1 MSTDVGLQ
9 GFDVEQTIQDLGE
22 KNAVFL
28 QWQLVGILKLKN
40 LLHKKACKNVESKRV
55 LHVYVKELYSRIL
68 ESPDHFL
75 LKLN

>member
-22 KNAVFL
+22 KNAVVL

-40 LLHKKACKNVESKRV
+40 LLHKKACTSVESERV
-55 LHVYVKELYSRIL
+55 LHM
-68 ESPDHFL
+68 
-75 LKLN
+75 

>member
-9 GFDVEQTIQDLGE
+9 GFDVEQAIQDLGG

-40 LLHKKACKNVESKRV
+40 LLHKKACKSVESKRM
-55 LHVYVKELYSRIL
+55 LHM
-68 ESPDHFL
+68 
-75 LKLN
+75 

>member
-28 QWQLVGILKLKN
+28 QWQPVGILKLKN
-40 LLHKKACKNVESKRV
+40 LPHKKACKSVESKRV
-55 LHVYVKELYSRIL
+55 LHM
-68 ESPDHFL
+68 
-75 LKLN
+75 

>member
-28 QWQLVGILKLKN
+28 QWQPVSILN
-40 LLHKKACKNVESKRV
+40 
-55 LHVYVKELYSRIL
+55 
-68 ESPDHFL
+68 
-75 LKLN
+75 